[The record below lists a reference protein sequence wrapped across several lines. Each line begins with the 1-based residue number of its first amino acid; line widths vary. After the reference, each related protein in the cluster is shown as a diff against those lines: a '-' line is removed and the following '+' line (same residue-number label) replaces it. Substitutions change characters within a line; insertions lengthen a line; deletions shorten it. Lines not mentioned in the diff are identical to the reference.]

1 MVIVII
7 FYLRYV
13 HAICNVVVVVV
24 VASAVELVV
33 APVVVGCS
41 WRLSIIYGFCLSVIT
56 NVDF

>member
-13 HAICNVVVVVV
+13 HAISNVVV

-41 WRLSIIYGFCLSVIT
+41 WRFSIICGLSGLSVIT

>member
-7 FYLRYV
+7 FYLRYI
-13 HAICNVVVVVV
+13 HAISNVVV

-41 WRLSIIYGFCLSVIT
+41 WRFSIICGLSGLSVIT

>member
-13 HAICNVVVVVV
+13 HAISNVVVVV

-41 WRLSIIYGFCLSVIT
+41 WRFCIICGLSGLSVIT